1 MSKKSISIIAAIVIL
16 VVLLLVNWKNHQ
28 TRLAP
33 TSDNG
38 EWFFLHKSDLRKGP
52 HHTKHARIFGK
63 YVRGYNYYIL
73 KGIDKVQAHAPDGGE
88 YFTTLKSRQLESP
101 IGYELK
107 IFGKSLIGPPR
118 RSSYSSG
125 ATYGAFIEAMN
136 IMYGKG
142 GHDSLDF
149 EHYEALRMQ
158 EIGGGKRREGVK
170 FWDYWNAHG
179 FGNHFALVQYSG
191 IGKAVEPRS
200 ARPGDFVNIVWKK
213 DGATSAIFLGWFK
226 DKDEKEK
233 IVYWSSQ
240 KETNGFGDQIMP
252 VDNIKHLKFVRVTNP
267 EKLFD
272 FNIDMPVNFKVAGD
286 KVVF

>member
-1 MSKKSISIIAAIVIL
+1 MKKKSIFIITALVIL
-16 VVLLLVNWKNHQ
+16 VVLLLVNWRNHK

-63 YVRGYNYYIL
+63 YVCGYNYYIL
-73 KGIDKVQAHAPDGGE
+73 KGIDKVQAQAPEGGE
-88 YFTTLKSRQLESP
+88 YFTGLKARPPESP

-107 IFGKSLIGPPR
+107 IFGKSLITPAR
-118 RSSYSSG
+118 RSSFSSG

-136 IMYGKG
+136 IIFGDHG
-142 GHDSLDF
+142 LDSLDF

-170 FWDYWNAHG
+170 FWGNWNARG
-179 FGNHFALVQYSG
+179 FGSHFALVQYTG
-191 IGKAVEPRS
+191 IGKAIEPKS

-213 DGATSAIFLGWFK
+213 GGETSAIFLGWIKSK
-226 DKDEKEK
+226 DDKKK
-233 IVYWSSQ
+233 IAYWSSQ

-252 VDNIKHLKFVRVTNP
+252 VENIKNLKLVRVINP
-267 EKLFD
+267 ENLFD
-272 FNIDMPVNFKVAGD
+272 FNIDMPVNTKVVGD
-286 KVVF
+286 KVEF